1 MKRLLAGAC
10 AALLLAAEASGQV
23 LGTAVP
29 ELFAHDDV
37 PAGPSINTRLPVVA
51 RLVTP
56 DGQLD
61 FVLHRDGTVGIAA
74 TGTKLLRT
82 VDALDQVFRASAL
95 EMHMALAPAGV
106 PAPTALLQD
115 HALRAQRQPRLVPA
129 QPRHLPRGNQLAA
142 VVGVAHSDGPEYRDP
157 LCLNNWLPLWEYY
170 VDPTDAG
177 GGWSSYWDHHAWGAG
192 SWYQGDA
199 NVSLG
204 SSTAGR
210 LMFCTPPNTEPQQ
223 GRTRRIRCRHGRRRL
238 VRTPQRAARGS
249 DVRPLP
255 EARRYRLLHRPAAGC
270 GKLLC
275 RRLPQAR
282 LEGQLLRPHDGRR
295 RAQSRDRFLCSEA
308 VASRS
313 LSFE

>member
-10 AALLLAAEASGQV
+10 AALLLAAEAGGQV

-223 GRTRRIRCRHGRRRL
+223 VPPLDQI
-238 VRTPQRAARGS
+238 
-249 DVRPLP
+249 DVQKPI
-255 EARRYRLLHRPAAGC
+255 
-270 GKLLC
+270 KLTVQEYV
-275 RRLPQAR
+275 P
-282 LEGQLLRPHDGRR
+282 LEGWFTVVSYQTVTWGQAYGYHYRGFSLRKMRMTIRQFNGTFWWG
-295 RAQSRDRFLCSEA
+295 AA
-308 VASRS
+308 Y
-313 LSFE
+313 